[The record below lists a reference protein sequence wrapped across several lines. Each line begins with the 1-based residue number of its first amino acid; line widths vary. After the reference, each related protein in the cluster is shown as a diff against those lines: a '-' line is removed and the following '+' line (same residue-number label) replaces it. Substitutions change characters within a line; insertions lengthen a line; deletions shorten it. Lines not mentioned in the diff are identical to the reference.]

1 MIFEDIVRETEDIWK
16 KVINNPM
23 VSEIYNG
30 TLDRKIFKFYLL
42 QDYYYLDQSLRNM
55 GILVSRAENI
65 DDRIELINILYMEAN
80 HEFTAYEK
88 LLKSLNIDLNE
99 AKKVKLTRA
108 NVSYTNFLLSISS
121 LNTFAEGI
129 AALLPCYWTYR
140 KIGEMH
146 QSKLVNN
153 NDKYYQDWA
162 SICDTPDFIELVDKM
177 IKLLNRNILNAGKEK
192 EKKIINAFSMSLKFE
207 YEFWE
212 DVYKMR
218 EWI

>member
-65 DDRIELINILYMEAN
+65 YDRIELINILYMEAN

-129 AALLPCYWTYR
+129 ASLLPCYWTYR
-140 KIGEMH
+140 KIGELH

-153 NDKYYQDWA
+153 NDKYYQDWV
-162 SICDTPDFIELVDKM
+162 SICDTPDFLELVDKM